1 MSKSKKK
8 TVKEEQFDKSI
19 SYSVE
24 NAVDLVKS
32 CKKTK
37 FDESVD
43 LAINLGVDPKH
54 SDQNIRVNAIAP
66 GYIRT
71 EMTQGGIDD
80 KEMFPVWRNMTPMG
94 RVGEPEEIAS
104 AALFLCTPASSYVS
118 GEVLVVD
125 GAYLTR

>member
-54 SDQNIRVNAIAP
+54 ADQNIRVTTGLPNGTGKTVRILVLAM
-66 GYIRT
+66 G
-71 EMTQGGIDD
+71 E
-80 KEMFPVWRNMTPMG
+80 KEKEANDAGADF
-94 RVGEPEEIAS
+94 VGNK
-104 AALFLCTPASSYVS
+104 
-118 GEVLVVD
+118 
-125 GAYLTR
+125 